1 MSVRTP
7 PKLQKLAI
15 QALLRDEAL
24 AISSLEELPSVLF
37 PALFKEAF
45 TGRQTKLIKAI
56 VAAWPFPCLP
66 VGALM
71 KRPDMEIF
79 QALLN
84 GVDMLLKREFYPRR
98 GKLQVLDMRN
108 VHHAY
113 WNVWDEADDS
123 DCSAETL
130 DKKQVVK
137 VLPRYALR
145 QHLKVIVDLT
155 LTSCSCESKAF
166 FLNWAQQRRRVLYF
180 CCTKMKIWPLPF
192 HNIRYILK
200 VFDPEHI
207 KELELNIDWTLLEL
221 TNFAPYFGQMKNLC
235 KLFLAPLHNKTYPI
249 TNVTR
254 VAEVRCLD
262 KIISQFSKFNCLQHI
277 CLKHVHFLKNKMNQ
291 VLGCLRT
298 PLETLSI
305 VHCQISQSDVDSFS
319 CSQSLFQLKHLEI
332 IEVTLDAFDLTHLRG
347 LLERVVDSLGTLYLS
362 SCKMKDSHIN
372 VLLPALTQCSQLTDV
387 NFYYNDFSMP
397 TLKDLLEHTVNWSK
411 INVEQY
417 PAPLECYDER
427 NHVSRERFAQ
437 LCEELMDTLREV
449 RQPKNIS
456 FATNT
461 CPKCHD
467 NYVYGHGAKLCDC
480 WQ

>member
-84 GVDMLLKREFYPRR
+84 GVDMLLKREFYPR
-98 GKLQVLDMRN
+98 
-108 VHHAY
+108 
-113 WNVWDEADDS
+113 
-123 DCSAETL
+123 
-130 DKKQVVK
+130 
-137 VLPRYALR
+137 
-145 QHLKVIVDLT
+145 
-155 LTSCSCESKAF
+155 
-166 FLNWAQQRRRVLYF
+166 
-180 CCTKMKIWPLPF
+180 
-192 HNIRYILK
+192 
-200 VFDPEHI
+200 
-207 KELELNIDWTLLEL
+207 
-221 TNFAPYFGQMKNLC
+221 
-235 KLFLAPLHNKTYPI
+235 
-249 TNVTR
+249 
-254 VAEVRCLD
+254 
-262 KIISQFSKFNCLQHI
+262 
-277 CLKHVHFLKNKMNQ
+277 
-291 VLGCLRT
+291 CLRT